1 MNARAS
7 PGVAYCRGFALPPR
21 CAQRSLCRGSA
32 FGGRVG
38 GRLSRGARDG
48 RPRPPDQ
55 AGTWWIGDMVRAE
68 AMARLTITL
77 SPDRHR
83 ALREAA
89 ARRGKTIRSL
99 VEESLDAYGIKTASQ
114 AAALV
119 ARARSRSSL
128 TEAESMSLAVSE
140 TR

>member
-1 MNARAS
+1 
-7 PGVAYCRGFALPPR
+7 
-21 CAQRSLCRGSA
+21 
-32 FGGRVG
+32 
-38 GRLSRGARDG
+38 
-48 RPRPPDQ
+48 
-55 AGTWWIGDMVRAE
+55 MVCP

-119 ARARSRSSL
+119 ARARARSGL
-128 TEAESMSLAVSE
+128 TEAEAMKLAVAE
-140 TR
+140 TRSQRRKG